1 MKFSFLSSMI
11 SRKLALQDFCNCP
24 SFVIC
29 NCNFYDS
36 AFCLLL
42 MQFRNFSITNKWT
55 YIYQLKPLNRPFF
68 FCIPRFLLNICK
80 FIQFVTPKI
89 LQNKVTY
96 FSYFILLRTSF
107 EFLTA
112 SYSVRIGQNV
122 SI

>member
-24 SFVIC
+24 SFAVC

-42 MQFRNFSITNKWT
+42 MEFRNFSITNNNLYLSVETIKQT
-55 YIYQLKPLNRPFF
+55 IFF

-80 FIQFVTPKI
+80 FIHFVTPKI

-96 FSYFILLRTSF
+96 FSQFILLRTSF
-107 EFLTA
+107 EFLIA
-112 SYSVRIGQNV
+112 SYSVRLGQNV
-122 SI
+122 SK